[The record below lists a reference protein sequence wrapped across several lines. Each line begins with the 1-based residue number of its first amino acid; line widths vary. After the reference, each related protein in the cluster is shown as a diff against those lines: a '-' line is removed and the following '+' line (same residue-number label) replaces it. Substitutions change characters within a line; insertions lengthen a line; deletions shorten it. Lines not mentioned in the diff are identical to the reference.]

1 MTFHLQKLNGQ
12 GSTDTPLPWKGDQ
25 LDPAALIS
33 WTTHL
38 EMVAFKAARPRQG
51 PSGRMDMIEQK
62 ERVHRHSALYSKVIQ
77 HIKKVVTEF
86 HKCALNLEAN
96 KKKKKNYRCNMF
108 PKINLLAIF
117 FFFTN
122 AKQSFWA

>member
-96 KKKKKNYRCNMF
+96 KKKKK
-108 PKINLLAIF
+108 L
-117 FFFTN
+117 
-122 AKQSFWA
+122 QV